1 MGNLDSSVMKRIFIT
16 ALLMAAV
23 SCQWGGGRSADAGKE
38 DSVAETEVVKEVPRK
53 AHYVDVDRR
62 DSLTIYRPIFKRIDL
77 VTENMPSK
85 DEEDVI
91 LCFEAAF
98 TGELLDDFK
107 HFNIAG
113 HHVSGGVFYKGYKC
127 GPNNGVFTWD
137 SKTGWHFYNYGHANS
152 EAVLKKVAEKGG
164 MGFCQSLLIHE
175 GKRFKGCFKPE
186 SRNIYRALCE
196 LDGRLCVID
205 CAFSMPFG
213 QYLDALMTMGVKE
226 AIYCDMGTGWNYSW
240 YRDEAGSVKEIFH
253 TPGRYTT
260 NWVTFY

>member
-1 MGNLDSSVMKRIFIT
+1 MNRIFLT

-23 SCQWGGGRSADAGKE
+23 SCQWGGSKTADAGKE
-38 DSVAETEVVKEVPRK
+38 DSSAEIESVKEKPRK
-53 AHYVDVDRR
+53 AHYVDVKRN

-85 DEEDVI
+85 TEEDVI
-91 LCFEAAF
+91 FCFEAAF
-98 TGELLDDFK
+98 TGEMLDDFR
-107 HFNIAG
+107 HLNIAG

-137 SKTGWHFYNYGHANS
+137 YNYGHTNS
-152 EAVLKKVAEKGG
+152 ETVLKNVAANGG

-175 GKRFKGCFKPE
+175 GNRLKGCFKPE

-205 CAFSMPFG
+205 CALSMPFG
-213 QYLDALMTMGVKE
+213 RYLDALMAIGVKE

-240 YRDEAGSVKEIFH
+240 YREDDGSVKEIFH

-260 NWVTFY
+260 NWVAFYSE

>member
-1 MGNLDSSVMKRIFIT
+1 MHLVCEYLRYLSGIF
-16 ALLMAAV
+16 
-23 SCQWGGGRSADAGKE
+23 G
-38 DSVAETEVVKEVPRK
+38 
-53 AHYVDVDRR
+53 
-62 DSLTIYRPIFKRIDL
+62 
-77 VTENMPSK
+77 
-85 DEEDVI
+85 
-91 LCFEAAF
+91 
-98 TGELLDDFK
+98 FK

-137 SKTGWHFYNYGHANS
+137 SKTGRHFYNYGHANS

-213 QYLDALMTMGVKE
+213 QYLDALMTRGVKE

>member
-1 MGNLDSSVMKRIFIT
+1 MRRGILII
-16 ALLMAAV
+16 ALLTTV
-23 SCQWGGGRSADAGKE
+23 SCRCNNSTDGERDQFAFTATPAQEKPIRQ
-38 DSVAETEVVKEVPRK
+38 
-53 AHYVDVDRR
+53 HYVDVEIR
-62 DSLTIYRPIFKRIDL
+62 DSLTIYSPIYRRIDL
-77 VTENMPSK
+77 VTETMPGK
-85 DEEDVI
+85 EQKEVI

-98 TGELLDDFK
+98 TGELLEEFK
-107 HFNIAG
+107 HTNIAG
-113 HHVSGGVFYKGYKC
+113 HHLSGGVFHKGYKC
-127 GPNNGVFTWD
+127 GSNNGVFTWD
-137 SKTGWHFYNYGHANS
+137 PKTGWHFYNYGHTNS
-152 EAVLKKVAEKGG
+152 ETVLKNVAANGG

-175 GKRFKGCFKPE
+175 GKRLKGCFKPE

-213 QYLDALMTMGVKE
+213 RYLDALMAIGVKE

-240 YRDEAGSVKEIFH
+240 YRDYDGSVKEIFH